1 MPKKAKMT
9 NWIEEEEDLLSF
21 KSPPAP
27 VLWIRELRILDHIE
41 PHLTSVIRKVEFSL
55 GLNIVWARPS
65 NPDEPD
71 PRARG
76 RGHDVGKSTLCR
88 LIRHILGE
96 KTYGTDTTRWALSA
110 AKDLSRT
117 WTVGE
122 LVVRNKPCTVARA
135 LYAGGRSFAVRGATI
150 DEALVSDRK
159 DRMKLEDFYAWLESE
174 MLRDLP
180 IRSFD
185 LEGSRPLQWLHL
197 LEWLARDQETHLAN
211 TFSWRDQAS
220 NSHSPDLSVA
230 DGWFLTRCVLGV
242 INSKEREII
251 STRATL
257 NDEKNEVDADLRFLG
272 RQVQEAM
279 DNARASLPNGDD
291 LPTIAEPLFI
301 NQVVTRAEKLVETKR
316 IEIESTIEKLDLAGA
331 ESALETAIQN
341 LAIAK
346 NQHET
351 LKDELGVERDRMK
364 RLGSSKKLPTLNEL
378 DKILAELKPE
388 RSHCEVPANIALFQC
403 EVLRKYR
410 ERHGLPDPVP
420 EGIAEQV
427 AHLRVECG
435 VRIEKKQKDLRLV
448 ASRLKSSEKAE
459 ATARATVT
467 DRRARRDALIKELSE
482 VTPEVERW
490 RIRAEDAKS
499 AYALMVESK
508 SKLRSIAKTVRE
520 LKAAQD
526 EIQERSKSQQAKIAA
541 YYQALGRL
549 LKGDDVDAELKFT
562 RDEIRARIG
571 SGGGAYTALSSLVF
585 DYTSLVARLKGIGY
599 HPGFLMHDSPR
610 ESDMEPSLYRPIFS
624 LIKRIADHAP
634 NAFQY
639 IVTTTEPP
647 PKDLMRGHLSL
658 ELDGSSDEGYL
669 FRRRF

>member
-1 MPKKAKMT
+1 M
-9 NWIEEEEDLLSF
+9 
-21 KSPPAP
+21 
-27 VLWIRELRILDHIE
+27 
-41 PHLTSVIRKVEFSL
+41 
-55 GLNIVWARPS
+55 
-65 NPDEPD
+65 
-71 PRARG
+71 
-76 RGHDVGKSTLCR
+76 
-88 LIRHILGE
+88 GE

-117 WTVGE
+117 WAVGE
-122 LVVRNKPCTVARA
+122 LVVRNKPCTVVRA

-150 DEALVSDRK
+150 DKALVSDRK
-159 DRMKLEDFYAWLESE
+159 DRIKLEDFYGWLESE
-174 MLRDLP
+174 MLQDLP

-185 LEGSRPLQWLHL
+185 LEGSRSIQWLHL

-220 NSHSPDLSVA
+220 HSHSPDLSIA
-230 DGWFLTRCVLGV
+230 DGWFLTRCVLG
-242 INSKEREII
+242 IIDSKEKEII
-251 STRATL
+251 STRASL
-257 NDEKNEVDADLRFLG
+257 NDEKNEIEADLRFLG

-279 DNARASLPNGDD
+279 DNARSSLPNGED

-301 NQVVTRAEKLVETKR
+301 NQVVTRAEQLVATR
-316 IEIESTIEKLDLAGA
+316 RNEIESRIAKLGLDEA
-331 ESALETAIQN
+331 EGTLETAIQN

-346 NQHET
+346 NQHEN
-351 LKDELGVERDRMK
+351 LKNELGEERVRMK
-364 RLGSSKKLPTLNEL
+364 RLGAGKKLPTLNEL

-403 EVLRKYR
+403 EVLRNYR
-410 ERHGLPDPVP
+410 ERYGLPEPVP

-427 AHLRVECG
+427 ARLRVECG
-435 VRIEKKQKDLRLV
+435 VRIEKKKKDLRLIG
-448 ASRLKSSEKAE
+448 SRLKSSEKAE
-459 ATARATVT
+459 NTARAQVT
-467 DRRARRDALIKELSE
+467 DRRTRRDALLRELNQ
-482 VTPEVERW
+482 VIPEVERW
-490 RIRAEDAKS
+490 RIRAEDAKN
-499 AYALMVESK
+499 AYASMVESN
-508 SKLRSIAKTVRE
+508 SKLRRIAKTVRE

-526 EIQERSKSQQAKIAA
+526 EIQEHSKSQQAKIAS
-541 YYQALGRL
+541 YYQALGRF
-549 LKGDDVDAELKFT
+549 LKGDAVDAELKFT

-585 DYTSLVARLKGIGY
+585 DYTAIVARLKGIGY

-634 NAFQY
+634 NSFQY

-647 PKDLMRGHLSL
+647 PEELVREHLIL
-658 ELDGSSDEGYL
+658 ELDGSSDDGYL